1 MDHSVLGDIPVLAGF
16 SDDELRAFG
25 DACEPREV
33 PAGHPFFK
41 MGDLNRSL
49 YVIRS
54 GSVRVERIGV
64 EGDVPVVKL
73 AAGDTFGEMSFLDG
87 SATTAS
93 VTSDTPTELLVIDRE
108 ELDLLLG
115 MHPALWGKFWY
126 NLAVEL
132 KRRLA
137 RTNELV
143 DHYMDLNQVLL
154 ENPAYKDAHGRI

>member
-1 MDHSVLGDIPVLAGF
+1 MDESILQDIPILAGF
-16 SDDELRAFG
+16 SDDERRAFS
-25 DACEPREV
+25 DACDQREV
-33 PAGHPFFK
+33 PAEHTFFQ
-41 MGDLNRSL
+41 MGDINRSL
-49 YVIRS
+49 FVIRA

-64 EGDVPVVKL
+64 EGDVPLVNLGV
-73 AAGDTFGEMSFLDG
+73 GQTFGEMSFLDG
-87 SATTAS
+87 SATTAG
-93 VTSDTPTELLVIDRE
+93 VTSDQPTELLMIDRE
-108 ELDLLLG
+108 GLDLLLG

-154 ENPAYKDAHGRI
+154 EHPSYKDDYGRI